1 MHWDLFLG
9 CARAK
14 SGLWIRRTLLFDDE
28 AHSTAVGGIFETL
41 SSRLKP
47 PPQVCPTDATDCS
60 HLFCLFEALSSSPA
74 QHRLMGEQQ

>member
-47 PPQVCPTDATDCS
+47 PESLS
-60 HLFCLFEALSSSPA
+60 HRCD
-74 QHRLMGEQQ
+74 